1 MGLWLRA
8 APKECSW
15 LGTSFWSCVVR
26 VGSKGPTKTSRTE
39 MQDLT
44 VELGSVAC
52 AEEARVSLTATAK
65 VY

>member
-1 MGLWLRA
+1 MPWHFLLVLCCKGGLQ
-8 APKECSW
+8 
-15 LGTSFWSCVVR
+15 
-26 VGSKGPTKTSRTE
+26 GPTKTSRTE

-52 AEEARVSLTATAK
+52 AEESRVLLTATAK